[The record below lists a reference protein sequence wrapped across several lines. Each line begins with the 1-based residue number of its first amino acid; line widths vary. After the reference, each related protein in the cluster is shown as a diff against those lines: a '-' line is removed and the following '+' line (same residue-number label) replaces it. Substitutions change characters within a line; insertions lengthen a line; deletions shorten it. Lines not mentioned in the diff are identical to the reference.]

1 MIEDNLLRTVV
12 EDNIPSSKFVELYKS
27 ENENFNSETCFACRE
42 QFFKLIAEF
51 SEDWIYWI
59 NSDSTISYMSPSSK
73 HITGYDIEEIVRYPE
88 FVNEIIYEK
97 DREKYTK
104 HTNAFLLR
112 KNLCNEEF
120 RIIKK
125 SGEIRWISH
134 MCQAV
139 YDQEDKYLGRYV
151 RNKDITEMKN
161 SNIYVLQKEKLVN
174 NICDWA
180 SVGYYQIYFD
190 GRLKSANKIFLDMLG
205 YDLSELLN
213 EKDFEKTCILDSDK
227 REEFKTTLKKFGFIK
242 NFESAWIKK
251 GCSIIY
257 LKETATLGRDTLG
270 GISFYEVF
278 VQDIT
283 ERKNAENI
291 AVVAS
296 SKKQKYE
303 ELITEFLATVS
314 HEINTPLNVIL
325 NMVSMLKND
334 CEVGDKHEINSD
346 INIIKTEGER
356 IKRTIDLILEISQL
370 QSGTYE
376 VGISEIDLIDDI
388 FSNIFRAYNEKAK
401 EKNVALVITNKL
413 FDPKIVA
420 DKHGVYQ
427 IFLQLIDNALKY
439 THSGKIEILLY
450 LNGNNQVTVEV
461 TDTGMGIKE
470 EYVPFLFKVFSQEDN
485 SYSKLFEGTGLGLA
499 IVKKHCELNDALIE
513 VESKKNIGTKVKII
527 FVR

>member
-1 MIEDNLLRTVV
+1 MIEDNLLRAVE
-12 EDNIPSSKFVELYKS
+12 EDNIPSNKFIELYKS
-27 ENENFNSETCFACRE
+27 INENYNSDTCSACRE

-59 NSDSTISYMSPSSK
+59 NTDSSISYTSPSCK
-73 HITGYDIEEIVRYPE
+73 HITGYDIEEIIRYPE
-88 FVNEIIYEK
+88 FLNKIIHEK

-104 HTNAFLLR
+104 HIDAVSQG
-112 KNLCNEEF
+112 KNLCSEKF

-134 MCQAV
+134 LCQAV
-139 YDQEDKYLGRYV
+139 YDQDDKYIGRYV
-151 RNKDITEMKN
+151 RNKDITGKKN
-161 SNIYVLQKEKLVN
+161 PNIYVLQKEKLVD
-174 NICDWA
+174 NICEWA

-205 YDLSELLN
+205 YDLADLLTN
-213 EKDFEKTCILDSDK
+213 QNFEENCVSDLDK
-227 REEFKTTLKKFGFIK
+227 REEFKKSLRKYGYIK
-242 NFESAWIKK
+242 DFESAWIKK
-251 GCSIIY
+251 GWNIIY

-270 GISFYEVF
+270 DLSFYEVF

-283 ERKNAENI
+283 EKKNAEYASI
-291 AVVAS
+291 VAS
-296 SKKQKYE
+296 TKKRKYE
-303 ELITEFLATVS
+303 ELITQFLATVS

-325 NMVSMLKND
+325 NMVSMLKTDYEAGN
-334 CEVGDKHEINSD
+334 KYEINGD
-346 INIIKTEGER
+346 INIIKAEGER

-370 QSGTYE
+370 QSGAYD
-376 VGISEIDLIDDI
+376 VSISEIDLIEDVFNDI
-388 FSNIFRAYNEKAK
+388 FKIYNEKAN
-401 EKNVALVITNKL
+401 EKNVELIITNKL
-413 FDPKIVA
+413 IDSKIIA
-420 DKHGVYQ
+420 DKHGVCQ

-439 THSGKIEILLY
+439 THSGKIEVLLY
-450 LNGNNQVTVEV
+450 LNENNQVTIEI

-485 SYSKLFEGTGLGLA
+485 SYSRMFEGTGLGLA

-513 VESKKNIGTKVKII
+513 VESKKNIGTKIKII